1 LHEAGAAAGRTET
14 AGGGLQRALKPG
26 GVLLLVL
33 SAVSPVL
40 SVFVGG
46 SAVLHLA
53 GSGAALAFLSG
64 GVLAALLALLYAELG
79 ARAPGA
85 GGVYPGLAALLGPGV
100 AHGYMFMTLL
110 TAMPFIAFSALG
122 LAGYLKVIWP
132 GLPTLPVALAGLAL
146 AAGIAM
152 LNIRTSA
159 LVVGIFLG
167 VELLALA
174 ILLWVAASAPA
185 LPLGS
190 IFMLPAISAGAFGLA
205 VLAGLFWCGGAVYAL
220 YFVEEMEGGGPALG
234 PVVAQAGAISA
245 LVIALP
251 MLLLVPALAAS
262 PALFAAETPI
272 AAFLEAQASPAVAQ
286 AVSMGVIA
294 AVFNALVAT
303 IMAFARMVH
312 AMGRDGVLPGAA
324 GRLAARV
331 APRTHAPWGA
341 TLMVAAC
348 AGAAVGL
355 GERWLLILTSGNVAD
370 YVLIA
375 LALLLARQRGE
386 PSVWKAP
393 AHPLLPALALLV
405 TVMAGVSYWQDAETG
420 RPSLLLITGVF
431 LVAWAA
437 WHARRAAGT
446 APALLPARKP

>member
-1 LHEAGAAAGRTET
+1 LIHPEGAARLE
-14 AGGGLQRALKPG
+14 RALKPG

-53 GSGAALAFLSG
+53 GSGAALAFLLG
-64 GVLAALLALLYAELG
+64 GVLAAMMALLFAELG
-79 ARAPGA
+79 ARPPGA

-100 AHGYMFMTLL
+100 AHGYIFMNLVVS
-110 TAMPFIAFSALG
+110 MPLIAFSALG
-122 LAGYLKVIWP
+122 LAGYLKVIVP
-132 GLPTLPVALAGLAL
+132 GLPTVPTALAGLAL

-167 VELLALA
+167 IELLALA
-174 ILLWVAASAPA
+174 ILLWVAGSAPA
-185 LPLGS
+185 LPMAS
-190 IFMLPAISAGAFGLA
+190 IFTLPATSAGDFGLA

-220 YFVEEMEGGGPALG
+220 YFVEEMNGGGRALG

-251 MLLLVPALAAS
+251 MLVLVPALAAT
-262 PALFAAETPI
+262 PALFEAETPI
-272 AAFLEAQASPAVAQ
+272 AAFLEVQSSPAVAQ
-286 AVSMGVIA
+286 AVSLGVIA

-303 IMAFARMVH
+303 IMAFARMVY

-331 APRTHAPWGA
+331 SPATRAQWGA
-341 TLMVAAC
+341 TLMVTFGAA
-348 AGAAVGL
+348 AAVGL
-355 GERWLLILTSGNVAD
+355 GERWLLILTSGNVAE

-375 LALLLARQRGE
+375 LALVLARQRGE

-405 TVMAGVSYWQDAETG
+405 TALAAASYWQDAETG

-431 LVAWAA
+431 LMAWAA

-446 APALLPARKP
+446 APAMVRSKEAA